1 MPASNTAR
9 LIRSQALIFLLGN
22 TYEKKS
28 MVDAAPGVATGDGRR
43 AAATASGAGP
53 VVSPSDRRE
62 GVTMFID
69 SKRGAASG
77 LGPAGA
83 ATVATGAMTGAE
95 GLLRTVS
102 ACGVRLCFANPGTSE
117 MHFLA
122 ALERVPDIRP
132 VLGLFEGAVTG
143 MADGYA
149 RVTGTPAMT
158 LLHLGPGFANG
169 IANLH
174 NARRAK
180 SPVVN
185 VVGDHATY
193 HNRWDSALKTDVA
206 ALARPAS
213 DWLTVSASAQTV
225 AADGARAVA
234 AALERPG
241 RIATLI
247 LPADTAWG
255 QADGP
260 CRPLPGQAPP
270 ALDDAAVTRVAR
282 ILRDRGNS
290 STLFVRGAAGS
301 AAGLAAVGRICARTG
316 ARAMM
321 DLSTG
326 TVLRGR
332 GRFPIAR
339 VPYRAEDAVR
349 ALHDVTDLIL
359 VGAQP
364 PVAPF
369 AYPDY
374 PSWCVAEGTAL
385 TYLAHEHEDEVRA
398 LEALAEALG
407 AGRFEPAS
415 AAATAVEAST
425 GVLDAAAIGRSVA
438 RHLPEDAIVSEE
450 AISNAFPIV
459 AALTA
464 APPHLHLA
472 LTGGAIG
479 QGIPLATG
487 AAVAAP
493 GRKVVNIQA
502 DGSAMYTLQAL
513 WTQARERLDV
523 VTIILANRSYAVLRA
538 EVDRVGATIGAGLS
552 AGLLDIDDPALDW
565 VALARGMGIE
575 GCRATSAEQ
584 FDDMLAS
591 AMAATGPRLI
601 EAAMRA

>member
-1 MPASNTAR
+1 M
-9 LIRSQALIFLLGN
+9 I
-22 TYEKKS
+22 
-28 MVDAAPGVATGDGRR
+28 DAWRPRDAGLPGLKDNKGMHGSRGDL
-43 AAATASGAGP
+43 A
-53 VVSPSDRRE
+53 
-62 GVTMFID
+62 
-69 SKRGAASG
+69 
-77 LGPAGA
+77 
-83 ATVATGAMTGAE
+83 AMTGAE
-95 GLLRTVS
+95 SLLRTVS
-102 ACGVRLCFANPGTSE
+102 DCGVRLCFANPGTSE

-122 ALERVPDIRP
+122 ALDKVPEIRP

-149 RVTGTPAMT
+149 RIAGVPALT
-158 LLHLGPGFANG
+158 LLHLGPGFTNG

-213 DWLTVSASAQTV
+213 DWLAISSSAHTV

-247 LPADTAWG
+247 LPADAAWG
-255 QADGP
+255 ITDGP
-260 CRPLPGQAPP
+260 CPPLPP
-270 ALDDAAVTRVAR
+270 ALPVVVDTAAVERVAA
-282 ILRDRGNS
+282 ILRVRGGS
-290 STLFVRGAAGS
+290 SVILVRGAAGEL
-301 AAGLAAVGRICARTG
+301 AGLDALDRICARAG
-316 ARAMM
+316 ARPMM
-321 DLSTG
+321 DLATG
-326 TVLRGR
+326 KVMRGA
-332 GRFPIAR
+332 GRLAVPR

-349 ALHDVTDLIL
+349 ALTGVTDLIL
-359 VGAQP
+359 VGAHP
-364 PVAPF
+364 PIAPF

-374 PSWCVAEGTAL
+374 PSWCVPDGTAI
-385 TYLAHEHEDEVRA
+385 TYLSHEHEDEVRA
-398 LEALAEALG
+398 LEALADALG
-407 AGRFEPAS
+407 AGPARTPR
-415 AAATAVEAST
+415 AAPADPAGAA
-425 GVLDAAAIGRSVA
+425 GALDAAAIGRSVA
-438 RHLPEDAIVSEE
+438 RHLPEGAIVSEE

-464 APPHLHLA
+464 APPYTHLA

-493 GRKVVNIQA
+493 GRKVINIQA

-523 VTIILANRSYAVLRA
+523 VTIVLANRSYGVLRA
-538 EVDRVGATIGAGLS
+538 EVQRVGARIDDALA
-552 AGLLDIDDPALDW
+552 AGLLDIDNPALDW

-591 AMAATGPRLI
+591 ALAASGPRLI
-601 EAAMRA
+601 EASLAG

>member
-1 MPASNTAR
+1 MHGTR
-9 LIRSQALIFLLGN
+9 I
-22 TYEKKS
+22 
-28 MVDAAPGVATGDGRR
+28 
-43 AAATASGAGP
+43 
-53 VVSPSDRRE
+53 
-62 GVTMFID
+62 
-69 SKRGAASG
+69 
-77 LGPAGA
+77 GPA
-83 ATVATGAMTGAE
+83 TMTGAE
-95 GLLRTVS
+95 SLLRTVS
-102 ACGVRLCFANPGTSE
+102 DCGVRLCFANPGTSE

-122 ALERVPDIRP
+122 ALDKMPEIRP

-149 RVTGTPAMT
+149 RIAGMPALT

-174 NARRAK
+174 NARRAR
-180 SPVVN
+180 SPIVN

-213 DWLTVSASAQTV
+213 DWLTVSSSAHTV

-247 LPADTAWG
+247 LPADAAWG
-255 QADGP
+255 ETDGVCP
-260 CRPLPGQAPP
+260 PLPRGA
-270 ALDDAAVTRVAR
+270 AAAVDAAAVERIAN
-282 ILRDRGNS
+282 ILRARGGGS
-290 STLFVRGAAGS
+290 VILVRGAAGDG
-301 AAGLAAVGRICARTG
+301 AGLDALERICAQTG
-316 ARAMM
+316 ARPMM
-321 DLSTG
+321 DLATG
-326 TVLRGR
+326 KVLRGS
-332 GRFPIAR
+332 GRLPIPR

-349 ALHDVTDLIL
+349 ALTGVTDLIL
-359 VGAQP
+359 VGTQP

-369 AYPDY
+369 AYPNY
-374 PSWCVAEGTAL
+374 PSWCVPEDTAI
-385 TYLAHEHEDEVRA
+385 TYLCHEHEDEVRA
-398 LEALAEALG
+398 LEALADAIG
-407 AGRFEPAS
+407 GGRRSTSGIPRVDRAR
-415 AAATAVEAST
+415 AA

-438 RHLPEDAIVSEE
+438 RHLPEGAIISEE

-459 AALTA
+459 AELAS
-464 APPHLHLA
+464 APPHIHLA

-487 AAVAAP
+487 AAIAAP
-493 GRKVVNIQA
+493 GSRIVNIQA

-513 WTQARERLDV
+513 WTQAREKLDI
-523 VTIILANRSYAVLRA
+523 VTIILANRSYGVLRA
-538 EVDRVGATIGAGLS
+538 EVERVGARLDDTLA

-584 FDDMLAS
+584 FDDMLVS
-591 AMAATGPRLI
+591 ALAAKGPRMI
-601 EAAMRA
+601 EAAIDR

>member
-1 MPASNTAR
+1 MTLDGVVIDR
-9 LIRSQALIFLLGN
+9 EGR
-22 TYEKKS
+22 
-28 MVDAAPGVATGDGRR
+28 AAPPGAS
-43 AAATASGAGP
+43 AAAG
-53 VVSPSDRRE
+53 
-62 GVTMFID
+62 
-69 SKRGAASG
+69 
-77 LGPAGA
+77 
-83 ATVATGAMTGAE
+83 MTGAE
-95 GLLRTVS
+95 SLLRTVA

-117 MHFLA
+117 MHFVA
-122 ALERVPDIRP
+122 ALEQVPEIRP

-158 LLHLGPGFANG
+158 LLHLGPGFTNG

-213 DWLTVSASAQTV
+213 DWLTVSASAHAV

-234 AALERPG
+234 AARERPG

-255 QADGP
+255 MTDGICP
-260 CRPLPGQAPP
+260 PLPVQPRP
-270 ALDDAAVTRVAR
+270 ALNDDAVARVAR
-282 ILRDRGNS
+282 ILRDRGGS
-290 STLFVRGAAGS
+290 SVLIVRGAAGDD
-301 AAGLAAVGRICARTG
+301 AGLAALSRICARTG
-316 ARAMM
+316 ARAFM

-326 TVLRGR
+326 TVLRGI

-349 ALHDVTDLIL
+349 ALHGATDLIL
-359 VGAQP
+359 AGAHP

-374 PSWCVAEGTAL
+374 PSWCVADDTAI

-398 LEALAEALG
+398 LEAVADALDAG
-407 AGRFEPAS
+407 AFIAMP
-415 AAATAVEAST
+415 AAAAANASRPT

-438 RHLPEDAIVSEE
+438 RHLPEGAIVSEE

-459 AALTA
+459 TALTTA
-464 APPHLHLA
+464 RPYMHLA

-493 GRKVVNIQA
+493 ERKVVNIQA

-538 EVDRVGATIGAGLS
+538 EVDRVGARIGTGLS

-565 VALARGMGIE
+565 VALARGMGVE
-575 GCRATSAEQ
+575 GCRATSPEQ

-591 AMAATGPRLI
+591 AVAAKGPRLI
-601 EAAMRA
+601 EAAIGV

>member
-1 MPASNTAR
+1 MTFDDATEV
-9 LIRSQALIFLLGN
+9 GC
-22 TYEKKS
+22 
-28 MVDAAPGVATGDGRR
+28 AAPSSTP
-43 AAATASGAGP
+43 AAAP
-53 VVSPSDRRE
+53 
-62 GVTMFID
+62 
-69 SKRGAASG
+69 
-77 LGPAGA
+77 
-83 ATVATGAMTGAE
+83 MTGAE
-95 GLLRTVS
+95 SLLRTVA
-102 ACGVRLCFANPGTSE
+102 ACGIRLCFANPGTSE
-117 MHFLA
+117 MHFVA
-122 ALERVPDIRP
+122 ALEQVPEIRP

-158 LLHLGPGFANG
+158 LLHLGPGFTNG

-213 DWLTVSASAQTV
+213 DWLTVCASAHAV

-255 QADGP
+255 LTDGTCP
-260 CRPLPGQAPP
+260 PLPVQPRP
-270 ALDDAAVTRVAR
+270 ALDSDAVARVAR
-282 ILRDRGNS
+282 ILRDRGGS
-290 STLFVRGAAGS
+290 SVLIVRAAAGDD
-301 AAGLAAVGRICARTG
+301 AGLTALSRICARTG
-316 ARAMM
+316 ARAFM

-326 TVLRGR
+326 KVLRGI

-349 ALHDVTDLIL
+349 ALQGATDLIL
-359 VGAQP
+359 AGAHP

-374 PSWCVAEGTAL
+374 PSWCVSDETAI

-398 LEALAEALG
+398 LEAVADALDAGAFIAMPAPPEAG
-407 AGRFEPAS
+407 AVAADAS
-415 AAATAVEAST
+415 RQS

-438 RHLPEDAIVSEE
+438 RHLPEGAIVSEE

-459 AALTA
+459 TALTTA
-464 APPHLHLA
+464 RRYMHLA

-493 GRKVVNIQA
+493 ERKVVNIQA

-538 EVDRVGATIGAGLS
+538 EVDRVGARIGTGLS

-565 VALARGMGIE
+565 VALARGMGVE

-591 AMAATGPRLI
+591 AMAAKGPRLI
-601 EAAMRA
+601 EAAMRV

>member
-1 MPASNTAR
+1 MLVDSKVSAGPGATSA
-9 LIRSQALIFLLGN
+9 
-22 TYEKKS
+22 
-28 MVDAAPGVATGDGRR
+28 DAAAARTG
-43 AAATASGAGP
+43 T
-53 VVSPSDRRE
+53 
-62 GVTMFID
+62 
-69 SKRGAASG
+69 
-77 LGPAGA
+77 
-83 ATVATGAMTGAE
+83 MTGAE
-95 GLLRTVS
+95 SLLRTVS
-102 ACGVRLCFANPGTSE
+102 AGGIRLCFANPGTSE
-117 MHFLA
+117 MHFVA
-122 ALERVPDIRP
+122 ALERVPEIRP

-149 RVTGTPAMT
+149 RVTGKPAMT
-158 LLHLGPGFANG
+158 LLHLGPGFTNG

-241 RIATLI
+241 RVATLI

-255 QADGP
+255 RADGP
-260 CRPLPGQAPP
+260 CRPLPLPPPP

-282 ILRDRGNS
+282 ILRDRGGS
-290 STLFVRGAAGS
+290 SVLFVRGAAGDD
-301 AAGLAAVGRICARTG
+301 AGLAAVARICARTG

-326 TVLRGR
+326 TVLRGS
-332 GRFPIAR
+332 GRFPVPR
-339 VPYRAEDAVR
+339 VPYRAEDTVR
-349 ALHDVTDLIL
+349 ALHGVTDLIL
-359 VGAQP
+359 VGAHP

-374 PSWCVAEGTAL
+374 PSWCVGDDTAT

-398 LEALAEALG
+398 LEAVADALG
-407 AGRFEPAS
+407 AGPFVAPRG
-415 AAATAVEAST
+415 AAAEAARPT
-425 GVLDAAAIGRSVA
+425 GMLDAAAIGRSVA
-438 RHLPEDAIVSEE
+438 RHLPEGAIVSEE
-450 AISNAFPIV
+450 AISNALPIV

-464 APPHLHLA
+464 ARPYLHLA

-538 EVDRVGATIGAGLS
+538 EVDRVGAAVGDGLS

-591 AMAATGPRLI
+591 AMAATGPRMI
-601 EAAMRA
+601 EAALRT